1 MSKIKNCESKKDKEN
16 KTMKNEMN
24 AENMNLVNEEKLE
37 EVSGGFSNRRP
48 YIDGYADTPDVVPPV
63 KNINSDGINMDD
75 NPIRAAGI

>member
-1 MSKIKNCESKKDKEN
+1 
-16 KTMKNEMN
+16 MKNEMN

-63 KNINSDGINMDD
+63 KNINSDGINMDAVMKRRNRFD
-75 NPIRAAGI
+75 PKKPRSEESTQ